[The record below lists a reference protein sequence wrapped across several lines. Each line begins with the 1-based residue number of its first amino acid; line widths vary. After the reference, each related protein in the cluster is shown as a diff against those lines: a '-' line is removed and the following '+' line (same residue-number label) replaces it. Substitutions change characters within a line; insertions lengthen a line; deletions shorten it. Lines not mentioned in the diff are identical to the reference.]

1 MAVAIQG
8 ENSSGPVFTIAGQQT
23 TSESESADALNVII
37 EALGEGGETAR
48 QDFANGLPKVKRMSL
63 EESRGLLKLLSHDPR
78 FKDGQPVVQ
87 PSYYKRECHNCW
99 CCGLFWVY
107 WIGMLIIAYVG
118 ISTGDP
124 YRLIRPIDYN
134 GNTCGGKGLESKTF
148 MYYPQLAKDALKMYQ
163 DTEYAT
169 ACADATA
176 GCFYGV
182 CVEACPQKGTYVCN
196 YETQSAIQAACATD
210 TTAGCVEKRQQ
221 ENINNGC
228 WVVQMEQ
235 KAINMLGRCFPWEDV
250 EVQTSYT
257 CETEKVC
264 EVGSCVLDAGATNER
279 TLSFGDPYTESVTI
293 RTDNCPCGGDGLRSC
308 TADGDPEQRKCSAG
322 EVSMKLQSGC
332 VNGAIKRVQV
342 ETARYTEGT
351 DDMTTMFTSFSSWVS
366 QAFADIYNAM
376 SLIIVM
382 GPVAG
387 GVFAFAYI
395 LFMTYCAGP
404 IIWIVL
410 IAVQLLFVLLTLF
423 VAWQCGYL
431 ETAMVSLGFNVTVT
445 ETTQA
450 FLETYSAFGETDA
463 AATETNQTLWVIAFW
478 TTFLLTIFYFFCII
492 GLRKQIRLATA
503 LIKEAGLSIS
513 KMKTMLL
520 FPFWTYICKF
530 LFFIY
535 FMIIA
540 MYVVTTSSTVES
552 LSATATATLSTGV
565 DMTTVATLATEVAAE
580 ASANEPTVAFNTTAA
595 ESNTLVQG
603 LFLYH
608 LFGYFWMVEFIS
620 AIGKRLSSLL

>member
-1 MAVAIQG
+1 
-8 ENSSGPVFTIAGQQT
+8 
-23 TSESESADALNVII
+23 
-37 EALGEGGETAR
+37 
-48 QDFANGLPKVKRMSL
+48 
-63 EESRGLLKLLSHDPR
+63 
-78 FKDGQPVVQ
+78 
-87 PSYYKRECHNCW
+87 
-99 CCGLFWVY
+99 
-107 WIGMLIIAYVG
+107 
-118 ISTGDP
+118 
-124 YRLIRPIDYN
+124 
-134 GNTCGGKGLESKTF
+134 
-148 MYYPQLAKDALKMYQ
+148 
-163 DTEYAT
+163 
-169 ACADATA
+169 
-176 GCFYGV
+176 
-182 CVEACPQKGTYVCN
+182 
-196 YETQSAIQAACATD
+196 
-210 TTAGCVEKRQQ
+210 
-221 ENINNGC
+221 
-228 WVVQMEQ
+228 
-235 KAINMLGRCFPWEDV
+235 
-250 EVQTSYT
+250 
-257 CETEKVC
+257 
-264 EVGSCVLDAGATNER
+264 
-279 TLSFGDPYTESVTI
+279 
-293 RTDNCPCGGDGLRSC
+293 
-308 TADGDPEQRKCSAG
+308 
-322 EVSMKLQSGC
+322 MKLQSGC

-366 QAFADIYNAM
+366 QSFADIYNAM

-395 LFMTYCAGP
+395 LFMTYCAGL